1 MSISFL
7 FQDKATV
14 DFELVVNIKFDNA
27 LNNNSSSQYKDR
39 STEAKK
45 TVSLKIDCYLF
56 FSLL

>member
-1 MSISFL
+1 MPISFL

-14 DFELVVNIKFDNA
+14 DFELVVNIKFDKA
-27 LNNNSSSQYKDR
+27 LNNKSSSQYKDR

-56 FSLL
+56 FSPL